1 MKKLYPLLPLLLFII
16 SCSKPINEESLV
28 ERNGIYYQVNSETP
42 YSGKS
47 FTLHDNG
54 QKYYER
60 SFKDGKQFGLETL
73 WFKNG
78 QKREE
83 GTWNENGK
91 QDGLYNTWYK
101 NGQKRLEVNYKN
113 GKKMSETKWYSG
125 GQKLSKWSFMGGELD
140 GLETNWYENGQ
151 KSSELTYKDGK
162 VFSSKK
168 WNEDGSVKE

>member
-1 MKKLYPLLPLLLFII
+1 MKKLYPLLPLLLLII

-28 ERNGIYYQVNSETP
+28 ERNGIKYQVNSETP

-47 FTLHDNG
+47 VISHDNG

-60 SFKDGKQFGLETL
+60 SFKNGKQVGLETL
-73 WFKNG
+73 WYKNG

-83 GTWNENGK
+83 GTLNQNGK
-91 QDGLYNTWYK
+91 HDGLFTSWYK
-101 NGQKRLEVNYKN
+101 NGQKRLEVNYKD
-113 GKKMSETKWYSG
+113 GEKMSETKWYSG

-151 KSSELTYKDGK
+151 KSSEKTFKDGK
-162 VFSSKK
+162 QISFKE
-168 WNEDGSVKE
+168 WNEDGSVK